1 MHVTI
6 IGLCACVDVIF
17 CLHVFALKVYP
28 SCHYNVL
35 LCYKHIIILELN
47 IRFALHFN
55 QGGMQ
60 IFPCCCSV
68 NYAQAP
74 I

>member
-1 MHVTI
+1 MLVAI
-6 IGLCACVDVIF
+6 RLRARVDVIF
-17 CLHVFALKVYP
+17 CLCVFGLKAYP

-47 IRFALHFN
+47 IRLALHFN
-55 QGGMQ
+55 RGDMH
-60 IFPCCCSV
+60 IFPCGCSV